1 MDKTGRKRMKGFV
14 FLLAL
19 LMMLATLGSCMTPAG
34 RTPGEVVDDATITTK
49 VKAKLLED
57 SILRGLAISVQTFEG
72 NVTLIGAVENEKQKE
87 QATVIAQSVS
97 GVRKVNNLL
106 TLKK

>member
-19 LMMLATLGSCMTPAG
+19 LMISAALASCMTPAG

-57 SILRGLAISVQTFEG
+57 GILRGLAISVQTFEG
-72 NVTLIGAVENEKQKE
+72 SVTLIGAVDNEQQKE
-87 QATVIAQSVS
+87 RATTITQSVS

-106 TLKK
+106 TIKK